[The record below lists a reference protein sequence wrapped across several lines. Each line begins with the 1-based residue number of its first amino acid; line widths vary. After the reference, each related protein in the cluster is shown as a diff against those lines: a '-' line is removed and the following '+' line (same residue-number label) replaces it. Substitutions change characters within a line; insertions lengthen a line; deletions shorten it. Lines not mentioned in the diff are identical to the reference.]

1 MDLRNYPL
9 DRQRCK
15 IEMEV
20 YTYDTSVLRMQWRS
34 ESPMEL
40 PHKLFLSSFAL
51 TSTYLQNCANV
62 YTSGT
67 VVPETKVES
76 TQNRTKPLDAHGI
89 FTQVDTPAY
98 AQCSH

>member
-62 YTSGT
+62 YTSGK
-67 VVPETKVES
+67 VPQKPNHTYK
-76 TQNRTKPLDAHGI
+76 NKRTMPLDARGI
-89 FTQVDTPAY
+89 FTQVATPVC